1 MNWAEEISNSLRW
14 IAIAFLI
21 SSVAFVVIA
30 FLLRRFT
37 LWGADVARLCGD
49 YFNPKRNKT
58 PLLILAL
65 VLLLAMAAVRLN
77 VVFSY
82 WLTKINK
89 IYLKTQF
96 KY

>member
-21 SSVAFVVIA
+21 SSVTFVVMA

-49 YFNPKRNKT
+49 HFNPKRSKV
-58 PLLILAL
+58 PLFILAI
-65 VLLLAMAAVRLN
+65 VILLAMTAVRIN
-77 VVFSY
+77 VIFFLLV
-82 WLTKINK
+82 
-89 IYLKTQF
+89 
-96 KY
+96 